1 MEEQQLIKWDDRL
14 LTDMPTIDAQH
25 KYFIGL
31 LNDLYKKFEQMA
43 PSEEFNNDL
52 SKLIAYKATH
62 FATEEGFMKK
72 YNFSGLEEHAQIHRK
87 MSADLDQF
95 VIRYKNEGKKVLP
108 EIFDFLENWLVQ
120 HLELY
125 DNKYAE
131 YFRKIG
137 VSE

>member
-1 MEEQQLIKWDDRL
+1 
-14 LTDMPTIDAQH
+14 
-25 KYFIGL
+25 
-31 LNDLYKKFEQMA
+31 
-43 PSEEFNNDL
+43 
-52 SKLIAYKATH
+52 
-62 FATEEGFMKK
+62 
-72 YNFSGLEEHAQIHRK
+72 
-87 MSADLDQF
+87 MSATLEQF